1 MNWVQQ
7 KFSPRFSAKFR
18 WRPDICIHQSRLR
31 VHWLVS
37 PRFSKACA
45 WRPWKTMMVLEL
57 HQVKEDIVNSSLV
70 GFFREDQF
78 CELQPLP
85 LFSPTFFH
93 RVGCWHQFFGVFSK
107 SIMTK
112 YWYFWGM
119 MIGEKSL
126 SSAGLV
132 GRFRSH
138 LSQGTTL
145 CSGLVISISWRWN
158 VEKVFIVSIYSTR
171 KRSYV

>member
-7 KFSPRFSAKFR
+7 KISPGFSAKFR

-112 YWYFWGM
+112 YWYFCGM

-145 CSGLVISISWRWN
+145 CSGLVISILP
-158 VEKVFIVSIYSTR
+158 EGET
-171 KRSYV
+171 